1 MEEKMQRE
9 LLEKIFTKVTEY
21 QEAQLKQIYRQIE
34 QELSGTSPDYTV
46 AAVLCKRE
54 EVSRFWDGFV
64 PLLST
69 GMLEPRWGA
78 GAIERVYLAGNQKF
92 LQQTLERCNVY
103 PAKIQTNYETY
114 HILVTLKEVNEA
126 LEQTRTINKLMYLN
140 GVDMPKV
147 NDICIRKFY
156 DVHFWQVND
165 RLRQDERIE
174 SIQVD
179 WGQLKPYL
187 QEDVSLLWNVKQ
199 VKLKE
204 NAFPSSVALINELK
218 YDHEIILPHKESAY
232 LVDIPEGEACQV
244 VRKDRSMTI
253 RNHRREYQNW
263 NAYQIMPVVRESLKN
278 EKCQMMTNGVN
289 QDIFKGLQSPRVL
302 HTKCELYRHAMAYEM
317 ACMFRKIEV
326 QDTGEL
332 LFYPKEQQNY
342 LNSDVM
348 EYMLKDMS
356 VLYGAHSMTGRLVE
370 DEK

>member
-1 MEEKMQRE
+1 MEEKIQRE
-9 LLEKIFTKVTEY
+9 LIEKIFAKVTEY
-21 QEAQLKQIYRQIE
+21 QEAQLKQIYWQIE
-34 QELSGTSPDYTV
+34 QELSGTGPDYTV
-46 AAVLCKRE
+46 ATILCKSE
-54 EVSRFWDGFV
+54 DVSRFWDGFV

-69 GMLEPRWGA
+69 GMLEPRWGN
-78 GAIERVYLAGNQKF
+78 GAIERVYIAGEQKF
-92 LQQTLERCNVY
+92 LQHTLEKSNVY

-114 HILVTLKEVNEA
+114 RILVKLKEVNEA
-126 LEQTRTINKLMYLN
+126 LEQTRTINKLMYFN
-140 GVDMPKV
+140 GVDMPEV
-147 NDICIRKFY
+147 NDICIQKFY

-187 QEDVSLLWNVKQ
+187 QEEVSLLWNVKQ

-232 LVDIPEGEACQV
+232 LIDIPEGEACQV
-244 VRKDRSMTI
+244 VRKGRSMTI

-263 NAYQIMPVVRESLKN
+263 NAYEIMPVPRESLKN

-289 QDIFKGLQSPRVL
+289 QDIFKGLQNQRAL
-302 HTKCELYRHAMAYEM
+302 HTKCEIYRHAMAYEM

-332 LFYPKEQQNY
+332 LFYPKEQHNY

-348 EYMLKDMS
+348 EYILKDMS
-356 VLYGAHSMTGRLVE
+356 VLYGGHSLTGRLAE
-370 DEK
+370 DDK